1 MPTESANRD
10 LAERLSRVESRNVTF
25 LRHRPPF
32 WTEAEGAT
40 VRDAAGNTCLDFTGA
55 FGVALAG
62 HRHPLIAER
71 IAAQARRLVHG
82 MGDIHPPAV
91 KVDFLEALAALMP
104 WPDTRTILGLSG
116 SDAVEAALKTAQLAT
131 GRHGIIAFEG
141 GYHGLTLGALA
152 TTHRGHFRRP
162 FTNRLAHHV
171 HFVRFPSSADSAAGV
186 LSQIDALLSGDAAI
200 PVGAVLVEPIQGRAG
215 VRIPPPGFLAQLAKR
230 TRAGGALFIADEI
243 FTGVGRTGELLA
255 CDHDRVV
262 PDLVCLGKALGG
274 GMPLSACSGP
284 REVMD
289 AWPPSSGEAVHTSTF
304 LGHPLGCAAGL
315 GFLAALEAEDLAGR
329 ARRLGALALDY
340 LTAKLRGH
348 EEVREVRG
356 RGLMLGVEL
365 RVPDPASAG
374 AAPDADAAADADVG
388 PAVAVAGRALDRGL
402 IVLPAG
408 SGGEVVELTPPATI
422 SEKELEAGLEVLASA
437 MATRPSPSTHR
448 STP

>member
-1 MPTESANRD
+1 LPTDPANRD
-10 LAERLSRVESRNVTF
+10 LAERLSGVESRNVTF
-25 LRHRPPF
+25 LRPPPPS
-32 WTEAEGAT
+32 WSEAEGAT
-40 VRDAAGNTCLDFTGA
+40 VRDAAGNTYLDFGGA

-62 HRHPLIAER
+62 HRHPLVAER
-71 IAAQARRLVHG
+71 IEAQARRLVHG

-91 KVDFLEALAALMP
+91 KVEFLEALAALMP

-141 GYHGLTLGALA
+141 SYHGLTLGALA
-152 TTHRGHFRRP
+152 TTHREHFRRP
-162 FTNRLAHHV
+162 FANRLARHV
-171 HFVRFPSSADSAAGV
+171 HFVRFPSSSDAAEDV
-186 LSQIDALLSGDAAI
+186 LGEVGALLSGDAAV

-215 VRIPPPGFLAQLAKR
+215 VRIPPPGFLAQLAEKA
-230 TRAGGALFIADEI
+230 RAAGALFIADEI
-243 FTGVGRTGELLA
+243 FTGMGRTGALLA

-274 GMPLSACSGP
+274 GMPLSACCGP

-304 LGHPLGCAAGL
+304 QGHPLGCAAGL

-329 ARRLGALALDY
+329 ARRLGAVALDY
-340 LTAKLRGH
+340 LTAKLAGR

-365 RVPDPASAG
+365 RVPGS
-374 AAPDADAAADADVG
+374 AAADAAGAPTDAG
-388 PAVAVAGRALDRGL
+388 SAADASGADMGTATAVAKRALDRGL

-408 SGGEVVELTPPATI
+408 ARGEVVELTPSATI
-422 SEKELEAGLEVLASA
+422 SERDLEAGLELLVSTITAGP
-437 MATRPSPSTHR
+437 TR
-448 STP
+448 

>member
-1 MPTESANRD
+1 MPTDSANRE
-10 LAERLSRVESRNVTF
+10 LAERLSGVESRNVTF
-25 LRHRPPF
+25 LRPPPPF
-32 WTEAEGAT
+32 WTDAEGAT
-40 VRDAAGNTCLDFTGA
+40 VRDAAGNTYLDFTGA

-62 HRHPLIAER
+62 HRHPLVVER
-71 IAAQARRLVHG
+71 IAAQARHLIHD

-91 KVDFLEALAALMP
+91 KVEFLEALAALMP

-152 TTHRGHFRRP
+152 TTHREHFRRP
-162 FTNRLAHHV
+162 FTDRLARHV
-171 HFVRFPSSADSAAGV
+171 HFVRFPSSADAAEDV
-186 LSQIDALLSGDAAI
+186 LSEIDALLSGDSAV

-215 VRIPPPGFLAQLAKR
+215 VRIPPAGFLAQLAEKA
-230 TRAGGALFIADEI
+230 RAAGALFIADEI
-243 FTGVGRTGELLA
+243 FTGMGRTGALLA
-255 CDHDRVV
+255 CDHERVV

-304 LGHPLGCAAGL
+304 QGHPLGCAAGL
-315 GFLAALEAEDLAGR
+315 GFLAALQAEDLTGR
-329 ARRLGALALDY
+329 ARRQGAAALDY
-340 LTAKLRGH
+340 LKARLAGC

-356 RGLMLGVEL
+356 RGLMLGVEM
-365 RVPDPASAG
+365 RVPVSAT
-374 AAPDADAAADADVG
+374 ADAAGAPTDAGSAADARDADMG
-388 PAVAVAGRALDRGL
+388 TATAVAKSALDRGL

-408 SGGEVVELTPPATI
+408 GRGEVVELTPPATI
-422 SEKELEAGLEVLASA
+422 SDEELEAGLEVLVSAITAGAS
-437 MATRPSPSTHR
+437 R
-448 STP
+448 

>member
-1 MPTESANRD
+1 MPTDSANRD

-25 LRHRPPF
+25 LRPPPPF

-40 VRDAAGNTCLDFTGA
+40 VRDAAGNTYLDFTGA

-62 HRHPLIAER
+62 HRHPLVGER

-91 KVDFLEALAALMP
+91 KVEFLEALAALMP
-104 WPDTRTILGLSG
+104 WPETRTLLGLSG

-131 GRHGIIAFEG
+131 GRLGIIAFEG
-141 GYHGLTLGALA
+141 SYHGLTLGALA
-152 TTHRGHFRRP
+152 TTHREHFRRP
-162 FTNRLAHHV
+162 FTNRLARHV
-171 HFVRFPSSADSAAGV
+171 HFVRFPSSVRAAEGV
-186 LSQIDALLSGDAAI
+186 LSEIGALLSGDAAV

-215 VRIPPPGFLAQLAKR
+215 VRIPPAGFLARLAEQA
-230 TRAGGALFIADEI
+230 RAAGALLIADEI
-243 FTGVGRTGELLA
+243 FTGMGRTGELLA

-289 AWPPSSGEAVHTSTF
+289 AWPASSGEAVHTSTF
-304 LGHPLGCAAGL
+304 QGHPLGCAAGL

-340 LTAKLRGH
+340 LTAKLAGR
-348 EEVREVRG
+348 ENVREVRG

-365 RVPDPASAG
+365 RVPGS
-374 AAPDADAAADADVG
+374 AAADAAGAATDAG
-388 PAVAVAGRALDRGL
+388 SAADATCADMGTAAAVARRALDRRL

-408 SGGEVVELTPPATI
+408 ARSEVIELTPPATM
-422 SEKELEAGLEVLASA
+422 SERELEAGLEVLVSA
-437 MATRPSPSTHR
+437 ITAGATR
-448 STP
+448 

>member
-1 MPTESANRD
+1 MPTDSANRD
-10 LAERLSRVESRNVTF
+10 LAERLSGVESGNITF
-25 LRHRPPF
+25 LRPPPPF
-32 WTEAEGAT
+32 WTDAEGAT
-40 VRDAAGNTCLDFTGA
+40 VRDAAGNTYLDFTGA

-62 HRHPLIAER
+62 HRHPLIGER

-91 KVDFLEALAALMP
+91 KVEFLEALAALMP

-152 TTHRGHFRRP
+152 TTHREHFRRP
-162 FTNRLAHHV
+162 FTDRLARHV
-171 HFVRFPSSADSAAGV
+171 HFVGFPSSAGEAEGV
-186 LSQIDALLSGDAAI
+186 LSEIGALLSGDAAV
-200 PVGAVLVEPIQGRAG
+200 PVGTVLVEPIQGRAG
-215 VRIPPPGFLAQLAKR
+215 VRIPPSGFLAQLAER
-230 TRAGGALFIADEI
+230 TRAGGALLIADEI
-243 FTGVGRTGELLA
+243 FTGMGRTGALLA

-315 GFLAALEAEDLAGR
+315 GFLAALEAEDLTGR
-329 ARRLGALALDY
+329 ARRLGGRAIDY
-340 LTAKLRGH
+340 LTAKLAGC
-348 EEVREVRG
+348 EEVRAVRG

-365 RVPDPASAG
+365 RVPETAHTDTADG
-374 AAPDADAAADADVG
+374 AAEARSAADTGDIDMG
-388 PAVAVAGRALDRGL
+388 PAVAVAKRALDRGL

-408 SGGEVVELTPPATI
+408 ASGEVVELTPPATI
-422 SEKELEAGLEVLASA
+422 SDKELEAGLDVLVSA
-437 MATRPSPSTHR
+437 VTAGAAR
-448 STP
+448 